1 LKLLRKPKTNPNQ
14 LSLQLDLFAP
24 EPEQAEPSAQPEAS
38 PAELGPALASPTVQ
52 TPLIVTPAPVVH
64 AAPLPPPVIAAPP
77 TPVNT
82 LVPPPT
88 GKPADGKRRI
98 LLGEHTIDYALLRS
112 KRSTIGFL
120 VSDEGLRV
128 TAPKWVTIGEIENAI
143 REKQRWI
150 LTKLN
155 ERRERSARRLQPQ
168 MQWRDGA
175 TLPYLGH
182 DITLRIRAGQR
193 AGVQLDEET
202 RELNVSLPADA
213 GEQQLK
219 DRVQG
224 WLQARAEELFGKR
237 LMVYAEKLG
246 VSYRSF
252 ALSSATTQWGSCTS
266 DGRIRLNW
274 RLMHFALPLIDYVIA
289 HELAHLREMNHG
301 PEFWATVQSIFPE
314 FETAKRAL
322 RENAPET
329 LPIF

>member
-1 LKLLRKPKTNPNQ
+1 MKLLRNPKPNPNQ
-14 LSLQLDLFAP
+14 LSLQMDLFAP
-24 EPEQAEPSAQPEAS
+24 EQAES
-38 PAELGPALASPTVQ
+38 PPPPTTPVRDLGPALPSPTEQ
-52 TPLIVTPAPVVH
+52 PPLIVTPEPVVH
-64 AAPLPPPVIAAPP
+64 AAPLPPTLASQPPMPP
-77 TPVNT
+77 TT

-88 GKPADGKRRI
+88 GRPADGKRRI
-98 LLGEHTIDYALLRS
+98 QLGEHTLDYALLRS

-128 TAPKWVTIGEIENAI
+128 TAPKWVTLAEIDNAI

-155 ERRERSARRLQPQ
+155 ERRERSARRLKPQ

-175 TLPYLGH
+175 SLPYLGS
-182 DITLRIRAGQR
+182 DITLRIRAGMR
-193 AGVQLDEET
+193 SGAQLDEET
-202 RELNVSLPADA
+202 RELHISLPADA

-224 WLQARAEELFGKR
+224 WMQARAEELFGKR
-237 LMVYAEKLG
+237 LIIYAEKLG
-246 VSYRSF
+246 VTYRSY
-252 ALSSATTQWGSCTS
+252 ALSSATTQWGSCTA

-301 PEFWATVQSIFPE
+301 PQFWATVQSIFPE
-314 FETAKRAL
+314 FEMAKKAL
-322 RENAPET
+322 RDSAPET